1 LGDYSKAEPL
11 YKRALAVAEKVLG
24 PEHPNT
30 ALSLNNLAM
39 LYESLGDYSKAE
51 PLYKRALAINEKV
64 LGPEHPDTAQSLNN
78 IAGLYCSLGDYSKAE
93 PLYKRA
99 LAIKEKVLGSE
110 HPDTAISL
118 NNIAGLYAAGEDFLH
133 AHKFRIRAQNIEG
146 KIIDQV
152 MGFTS
157 EEQKIQFLSTRKA
170 ALEATISLAAFNLS
184 SESQVIADVLNVW
197 LRRKGVILE
206 AQRRYQDA
214 MIYSDDP
221 EAVEVFQSLSRVRS
235 QLSRLA
241 FGRPVN
247 ISPENLRLK
256 IAELE
261 KEKDDLEAKLSRLSQ
276 AFAKQKTVERADV
289 RTVAGALP
297 QNTALLE
304 FAKIP
309 KINFKAK
316 GKEPMWGVDH
326 YLAFVVHAG
335 KGDKVRLVNLG
346 EAGNIDEAIA
356 GFKHSVAD
364 SAAGSEESQRAEI
377 GVYTRKLYSLVF
389 EPIKKEL
396 GPVKEVF
403 ISPDGNLNL
412 IPFEALQDPQGRY
425 LIEDYTFNYL
435 AAGRDIAGF
444 GKIKEKAGRCLL
456 MGDPDF
462 DMSGEEKE
470 SALTRLGL
478 NRQNE
483 NQILTARRS
492 GEMRGMRFA
501 PLPGTRKEIEAI
513 AGILGPEKAET
524 FTGKQALSEVLAT
537 RRSPRILH
545 IATHGFFLVDQDIT
559 AFADSKDR
567 GITTVKPLPIGKF
580 DNPLRRSG
588 LALAG
593 ANLSLQTENPDASDG
608 LLTAEKVLGLR
619 LGGTELVVLSAC
631 QTGLGDVKAGEGV
644 YGLRRAITQAG
655 AKGLVMSMWSVPD
668 RETQELMTA
677 FYRNLESGRYSRVQ
691 ALRMAALEQIET
703 VRNRY
708 GNTNPF
714 YWGAFVY
721 MGEP

>member
-1 LGDYSKAEPL
+1 
-11 YKRALAVAEKVLG
+11 
-24 PEHPNT
+24 
-30 ALSLNNLAM
+30 
-39 LYESLGDYSKAE
+39 
-51 PLYKRALAINEKV
+51 
-64 LGPEHPDTAQSLNN
+64 
-78 IAGLYCSLGDYSKAE
+78 
-93 PLYKRA
+93 
-99 LAIKEKVLGSE
+99 
-110 HPDTAISL
+110 
-118 NNIAGLYAAGEDFLH
+118 
-133 AHKFRIRAQNIEG
+133 
-146 KIIDQV
+146 
-152 MGFTS
+152 
-157 EEQKIQFLSTRKA
+157 
-170 ALEATISLAAFNLS
+170 
-184 SESQVIADVLNVW
+184 
-197 LRRKGVILE
+197 
-206 AQRRYQDA
+206 
-214 MIYSDDP
+214 
-221 EAVEVFQSLSRVRS
+221 
-235 QLSRLA
+235 
-241 FGRPVN
+241 
-247 ISPENLRLK
+247 
-256 IAELE
+256 
-261 KEKDDLEAKLSRLSQ
+261 LSQ
-276 AFAKQKTVERADV
+276 AFAKQKTVERADA
-289 RTVAGALP
+289 RTVAAAFP

-304 FAKIP
+304 FAKIS
-309 KINFKAK
+309 KINSKAK
-316 GKEPMWGVDH
+316 GKEPKWGPKH

-335 KGDKVRLVNLG
+335 IGGKVRLVNLG
-346 EAGNIDEAIA
+346 EADIIDKAIA

-377 GVYTRKLYSLVF
+377 STYTRKLYSLVF

-412 IPFEALQDPQGRY
+412 IPFEALHDSQGRY

-456 MGDPDF
+456 MGNPDF

-470 SALTRLGL
+470 IALTRLGL

-483 NQILTARRS
+483 NQILKARRS

-513 AGILGPEKAET
+513 AGILGSEKAET
-524 FTGKQALSEVLAT
+524 FTGKQALSDVLAT

-545 IATHGFFLVDQDIT
+545 IATHGFFLADQDIT

-567 GITTVKPLPIGKF
+567 GITTVKPLPIGKY

-593 ANLSLQTENPDASDG
+593 ANLSLQTENTDASDG

-691 ALRMAALEQIET
+691 ALRMAALEQMET

-714 YWGAFVY
+714 YWGAFVFL
-721 MGEP
+721 GEAK